1 MRTSSAPSSPC
12 DHACSRRVT
21 SSGWPTIGLWA
32 PVVIDHS
39 TFYIGRSEGGW
50 LAQLVRA
57 PVSHTGGHRFESCAA
72 HFRTRTWEVGTRNTG
87 GEPFG
92 PNELPLLRR
101 VLVLSHTYLQPAHRG
116 KLRALAARGLE
127 VTVAI
132 PQRWRE
138 PWFGRPID
146 VAWERQGGLEVFPLP
161 ASGMG
166 SKGDLLNITY
176 GRRALKALL
185 RDRRPDLVQ
194 VEEEPSTHA
203 AKQVFGAARRF
214 AIPLVLFTH
223 QNVPLDQGSC
233 AHWKQRRMLRKL
245 SGVVAGSDLAGTIVR
260 QDAPNLRSAV
270 IPQLGARAPHEPQHV
285 PHEGLAIGAVG
296 RLVPQKGLDNLLQA
310 LATLR
315 GAKWRLTI
323 VGDGPERERLEALA
337 SELRLAA
344 RVRWTGGLPGE
355 QVTNLWPDLDVL
367 VQPSVASPEW
377 REANGQVLME
387 AMANEVAVLGSDS
400 GVIPELIGDA
410 GVVVPAGDV
419 HALAAGLE
427 KVSEPATRRT
437 LAQAA
442 RARALRLYSDD
453 AIAERTLEF
462 WRQVAK

>member
-1 MRTSSAPSSPC
+1 M
-12 DHACSRRVT
+12 
-21 SSGWPTIGLWA
+21 
-32 PVVIDHS
+32 
-39 TFYIGRSEGGW
+39 
-50 LAQLVRA
+50 
-57 PVSHTGGHRFESCAA
+57 
-72 HFRTRTWEVGTRNTG
+72 
-87 GEPFG
+87 
-92 PNELPLLRR
+92 RR
-101 VLVLSHTYLQPAHRG
+101 VLVLSHAYLQPAHRG

-127 VTVAI
+127 VTDAI

-166 SKGDLLNITY
+166 GGRNVELANAKY

-194 VEEEPSTHA
+194 IEEEPNTNA
-203 AKQVFGAARRF
+203 ARQVLGAARRF
-214 AIPLVLFTH
+214 GIPVVLFTH
-223 QNVPLDQGSC
+223 QNVALDQGWW

-260 QDAPNLRSAV
+260 QHAPNLPITV
-270 IPQLGARAPHEPQHV
+270 IPQLGALAPHEPQHV

-310 LATLR
+310 LASLR

-344 RVRWTGGLPGE
+344 RVRWMGGLPGE
-355 QVTNLWPDLDVL
+355 QVANLWPDLDVL
-367 VQPSVASPEW
+367 VQPSVAGPQW
-377 REANGQVLME
+377 RQANGQLLME

-419 HALAAGLE
+419 QALAAGLE
-427 KVSEPATRRT
+427 KVSD
-437 LAQAA
+437 QA
-442 RARALRLYSDD
+442 
-453 AIAERTLEF
+453 
-462 WRQVAK
+462 

>member
-1 MRTSSAPSSPC
+1 MPP
-12 DHACSRRVT
+12 
-21 SSGWPTIGLWA
+21 I
-32 PVVIDHS
+32 
-39 TFYIGRSEGGW
+39 
-50 LAQLVRA
+50 
-57 PVSHTGGHRFESCAA
+57 
-72 HFRTRTWEVGTRNTG
+72 
-87 GEPFG
+87 
-92 PNELPLLRR
+92 LRR
-101 VLVLSHTYLQPAHRG
+101 VLVLSHTYLQPTHRG

-161 ASGMG
+161 ASGVGTRKEEVAKMR
-166 SKGDLLNITY
+166 Y
-176 GRRALKALL
+176 GRGALKALL

-194 VEEEPSTHA
+194 IEEEPNTQA
-203 AKQVFGAARRF
+203 AHQVLGAARRL
-214 AIPLVLFTH
+214 AIPVVLFTH
-223 QNVPLDQGSC
+223 QNVELEQGWW

-245 SGVVAGSDLAGTIVR
+245 TGLVAGSDLAGTLVR
-260 QDAPNLRSAV
+260 RDAPSLPIAV
-270 IPQLGARAPHEPQHV
+270 IPQLGALAPHEPQHV
-285 PHEGLAIGAVG
+285 PHEGLAIGYVG
-296 RLVPQKGLDNLLQA
+296 RLVPQKGLDTLLQA
-310 LATLR
+310 LARQR

-344 RVRWTGGLPGE
+344 RVRWTGGLPAE
-355 QVTNLWPDLDVL
+355 QVANLWPDLDVL
-367 VQPSVASPEW
+367 VQPSLALRDW
-377 REANGQVLME
+377 REANGQILME
-387 AMANEVAVLGSDS
+387 AMANEVAVLGTDS

-410 GVVVPAGDV
+410 GLVVPAGDPEG
-419 HALAAGLE
+419 LGAALE
-427 KVSEPATRRT
+427 KLSDTTTRRV